1 MSKSKGTRLERELIH
16 MLHEAGWGII
26 RSAGSGSTPL
36 PSADILAG
44 NPNQVRHLAIECKAL
59 KSNTKYFYPEEIEQ
73 LLNFSKRIGA
83 EPWIGI
89 RYNNQPWYFL
99 NPKDLP
105 LTKSNNAAL
114 TLEFAEKNGL
124 TFEQLIKIVNDT
136 NFRT

>member
-44 NPNQVRHLAIECKAL
+44 NPLQSRHLAIECKAL
-59 KSNTKYFYPEEIEQ
+59 KYEIKYFYPEEIEQ
-73 LLNFSKRIGA
+73 LINFAKRIGA

-89 RYNNQPWYFL
+89 RFNNQPWYFIKPENL
-99 NPKDLP
+99 EF
-105 LTKSNNAAL
+105 TKSNNF
-114 TLEFAEKNGL
+114 TLSLKIAKSKGL
-124 TFEQLIKIVNDT
+124 TFENLIKLKELNEHYK
-136 NFRT
+136 